1 MGLINRTHRGCRAL
15 LACLLLMPGAAVSVP
30 VVPDGYAVELFAQRV
45 GAVTGLAMD
54 DQGNLYAADYDGGRI
69 LKLNGPADLDIYAS
83 GIDKPTD
90 LAFDADGRL
99 YVASSTSSR
108 GDVFEVL
115 ADGSTSLFASGFSFP
130 TSIEAL
136 GGEFF
141 VSNSGDGTMS
151 RIDNL
156 GNDSVF
162 LSGLSAPNGP
172 YGISLSDSGQMYFI
186 DHGSGTVYGADALGN
201 RTQLGKVT
209 ALGGTFTGIGFGG
222 RLFISDVNL
231 GALMF
236 LNDQNV
242 LETFATGFAGK
253 GNAPFIGPNDFVF
266 DGGGNMFVGDADK
279 IWRITAHSVPEPI
292 SALLIT
298 LGLIGLSASRKSS
311 SDDLNEGV
319 DFWLWKRTHR
329 LSLILRASD
338 ASTSG
343 GMWGVNE

>member
-1 MGLINRTHRGCRAL
+1 MGLIDRMHRGCRAL
-15 LACLLLMPGAAVSVP
+15 IACLFLMPGAAVAVP
-30 VVPDGYAVELFAQRV
+30 VVPDGYAVELFAQGV
-45 GAVTGLAMD
+45 GAVTGLTLD
-54 DQGNLYAADYDGGRI
+54 DQGRLYAADYDGGRI
-69 LKLNGPADLDIYAS
+69 LKINGPAVLHTYAT

-130 TSIEAL
+130 TSIEAW

-141 VSNSGDGTMS
+141 VSNSGDGTVS

-201 RTQLGKVT
+201 QTQLGQVT
-209 ALGGTFTGIGFGG
+209 PLGGTFTGIGLGG
-222 RLFISDVNL
+222 RLFLSDVNL
-231 GALMF
+231 GALLF
-236 LNDQNV
+236 LNDQTV
-242 LETFATGFAGK
+242 LEAFATGFAGK
-253 GNAPFIGPNDFVF
+253 GDAPFIGPNDFVF
-266 DGGGNMFVGDADK
+266 DGVSNMFVGDADK
-279 IWRITAHSVPEPI
+279 IWRISAYSVPEPV
-292 SALLIT
+292 SALLFT
-298 LGLIGLSASRKSS
+298 LGLIVLSASQMPS
-311 SDDLNEGV
+311 SDN
-319 DFWLWKRTHR
+319 
-329 LSLILRASD
+329 
-338 ASTSG
+338 
-343 GMWGVNE
+343 